1 MSGKTNFKLFLTA
14 FLLMTEVNELKWQG
28 TGNMNNSVITK
39 IWENLYINL
48 NTAVQA
54 SSLTNIMN
62 ALTKDISDRLNTY
75 WNHK

>member
-39 IWENLYINL
+39 IWIGQPGNQL
-48 NTAVQA
+48 
-54 SSLTNIMN
+54 
-62 ALTKDISDRLNTY
+62 
-75 WNHK
+75 